1 MGTAPVPDSGLSSHL
16 LFLTSGHSDAQ
27 HSDAE
32 GWASECP
39 DVKNYKWRLN
49 PVWHRSCT
57 HMATVG
63 VEGLIRKR
71 AVCWRYVVSE
81 HDLGVSLDHH
91 WMTFNDLCHVC
102 DVDYDHIAKVETMT
116 FDVERLLPTLLPR
129 ITGLS
134 NHPTDAASRPRSILP
149 VPNLNSG
156 NGTFIVAN
164 TAWLCAICR
173 RGTTAKFRLNHSL
186 LS

>member
-1 MGTAPVPDSGLSSHL
+1 
-16 LFLTSGHSDAQ
+16 
-27 HSDAE
+27 
-32 GWASECP
+32 
-39 DVKNYKWRLN
+39 
-49 PVWHRSCT
+49 
-57 HMATVG
+57 
-63 VEGLIRKR
+63 
-71 AVCWRYVVSE
+71 
-81 HDLGVSLDHH
+81 
-91 WMTFNDLCHVC
+91 MTFNDLCHVC

-164 TAWLCAICR
+164 TA
-173 RGTTAKFRLNHSL
+173 
-186 LS
+186 